1 MFFQHFILIFKNR
14 KKTSNSTK
22 FLRRETKSTFAMI
35 DYSNQE
41 LLNGILR
48 NDTIVLQSIYKNFYS
63 KINFFIKKNNGDD
76 DDANDVFQEAII
88 IIYRKLKANDLV
100 LDCTFETY
108 LYSVCRFLWLKQ
120 LERRKLEKEKIKDN
134 HEYNEDIYD
143 DNLEKVVDLN
153 DRYRLFQKHFANLG
167 KDCQKVLQLYF
178 DKVPLKSIAQIMG
191 FKSEKYAKKRK
202 FKCKEY
208 LIKSIKQDLEYK
220 KILSGEH

>member
-1 MFFQHFILIFKNR
+1 
-14 KKTSNSTK
+14 
-22 FLRRETKSTFAMI
+22 MI
-35 DYSNQE
+35 DYSNLD

-48 NDTIVLQSIYKNFYS
+48 NDTIALQYIYKNFYS

-120 LERRKLEKEKIKDN
+120 LEKRKMEKEKIKDN
-134 HEYNEDIYD
+134 HEYNDDLYD
-143 DNLEKVVDLN
+143 DGLEKVVDLN
-153 DRYRLFQKHFANLG
+153 DRYKLYQKHFANLG

-178 DKVPLKSIAQIMG
+178 DKVPLKSIAQMMG

-220 KILSGEH
+220 KILSGDH

>member
-1 MFFQHFILIFKNR
+1 
-14 KKTSNSTK
+14 
-22 FLRRETKSTFAMI
+22 MI

-76 DDANDVFQEAII
+76 DDANDIFQEAII

-191 FKSEKYAKKRK
+191 LKSEKYAKKRK

>member
-1 MFFQHFILIFKNR
+1 
-14 KKTSNSTK
+14 
-22 FLRRETKSTFAMI
+22 MI
-35 DYSNQE
+35 DYSTLD

-48 NDTIVLQSIYKNFYS
+48 NDTIVLQFIYKHFYS
-63 KINFFIKKNNGDD
+63 KINFFVKKNNGDD
-76 DDANDVFQEAII
+76 DDANDIFQEAII
-88 IIYRKLKANDLV
+88 ILYRKLKANDLV

-120 LERRKLEKEKIKDN
+120 LDNRKLEKEKIKDN
-134 HEYNEDIYD
+134 HEYNDDIYD
-143 DNLEKVVDLN
+143 DGLEKVVDLN
-153 DRYRLFQKHFANLG
+153 DRYKLFQKHFTNLG
-167 KDCQKVLQLYF
+167 KDCQKILQLYF

-220 KILSGEH
+220 KILSGNG

>member
-1 MFFQHFILIFKNR
+1 
-14 KKTSNSTK
+14 
-22 FLRRETKSTFAMI
+22 MI
-35 DYSNQE
+35 DYSNLD

-48 NDTIVLQSIYKNFYS
+48 NDTIVLQFIYKHFYS
-63 KINFFIKKNNGDD
+63 KINFFVKKNNGDD
-76 DDANDVFQEAII
+76 DDANDIFQEAII
-88 IIYRKLKANDLV
+88 ILYRKLKANDLV

-120 LERRKLEKEKIKDN
+120 LEKRKLEKEKIKDN
-134 HEYNEDIYD
+134 HEYNDDIYD
-143 DNLEKVVDLN
+143 DGLEKVVDLN
-153 DRYRLFQKHFANLG
+153 DRYKLFQKHFTNLG
-167 KDCQKVLQLYF
+167 KDCQKILQLYF

-220 KILSGEH
+220 KILSSND